1 MISAELIPLEKAS
14 VTSPTT
20 PRILISASN
29 ERYIKTPGTI
39 GMTEG
44 IAVSYTHLY
53 PSVLGRLLGDKYW
66 VKNFG
71 VSARTM
77 LNKGD
82 RPYMKEQA
90 YQQALAFNPNIVVIK
105 LGTNDS
111 KSFNWVHKADFIKDT
126 QTMID
131 AFALSSSTRSTP

>member
-1 MISAELIPLEKAS
+1 M
-14 VTSPTT
+14 
-20 PRILISASN
+20 
-29 ERYIKTPGTI
+29 
-39 GMTEG
+39 
-44 IAVSYTHLY
+44 
-53 PSVLGRLLGDKYW
+53 
-66 VKNFG
+66 KNFG

-131 AFALSSSTRSTP
+131 AFKALPSQPEIYLCYPSKAYLTGESINDDIISKEIIPMIKKVAKKTNCLSLTFTAQWMECRNYSPTISIPMKKERK